1 MLHLNGWLT
10 AMISHDAL
18 GSVLEPRQTQH
29 LICFAFL
36 AKMIANCDFDSVEQI
51 LVETLAYH
59 YALVG
64 QRTNGFSNFRDYYI
78 SILLLVFMVNN
89 FLHTGATWIRY
100 HEQHDLF

>member
-1 MLHLNGWLT
+1 MAVCSLDMLLYLNGWLT

-36 AKMIANCDFDSVEQI
+36 SKVIANCDFDSIDQV

-64 QRTNGFSNFRDYYI
+64 QRTNGFSNYRG
-78 SILLLVFMVNN
+78 LLHINCFACVY
-89 FLHTGATWIRY
+89 G
-100 HEQHDLF
+100 

>member
-1 MLHLNGWLT
+1 MAFCSLDMLHLNGWLT

-36 AKMIANCDFDSVEQI
+36 AKMIANCDFDSIEQI

-64 QRTNGFSNFRDYYI
+64 QRTNGFSNFRG
-78 SILLLVFMVNN
+78 LLHINCFACVY
-89 FLHTGATWIRY
+89 G
-100 HEQHDLF
+100 